1 MDHCSV
7 ADSEDPKVTKQL
19 RKGPGWESE
28 RRMGWIERQE
38 RTGQTSTSAGERERE
53 QRSESRSERVSVHG

>member
-1 MDHCSV
+1 MDHCYV
-7 ADSEDPKVTKQL
+7 ADSEEKKVSKQL

-53 QRSESRSERVSVHG
+53 SKEVSQGQKE